1 MPTPAERKAL
11 LFLSGLLVLGA
22 GVRTHRALRD
32 HPDPDPASRLALRRQ
47 LAAVDSVRAMNQAE
61 QVRRAARKTPDDLR
75 VVTPDAVPVIA
86 TAVPAASG
94 GSSPPA
100 APIDLDVASA
110 DQIER
115 LPRIGPALARRIVA
129 NRDSLGPFGSLE
141 EFQRVRGVGPAMA
154 KTIAPH
160 VTFSL
165 SPRPSHVTE
174 RGSVASTTA
183 QSTRRRA
190 RGARPP

>member
-11 LFLSGLLVLGA
+11 LFLTGLLLLGA

-47 LAAVDSVRAMNQAE
+47 LAAVDSVRAMEQAR
-61 QVRRAARKTPDDLR
+61 QARRAVRRKSDSPPVLTPG
-75 VVTPDAVPVIA
+75 AVPVA
-86 TAVPAASG
+86 GLAAPAVPAASG
-94 GSSPPA
+94 ASAS
-100 APIDLDVASA
+100 PIDLDVASA
-110 DQIER
+110 AEIER
-115 LPRIGPALARRIVA
+115 LPRIGPALAGRIIA

-141 EFQRVRGVGPAMA
+141 ELQRVRGVGPAMA
-154 KTIAPH
+154 KTLAPH

-174 RGSVASTTA
+174 RGSVTSTTA